1 MFIQETAA
9 AAAAAVVKIASP
21 PTTTRVINPH
31 IRKTLY
37 LLHSI
42 TIPPSSS
49 SNIDYSNDTTKHH
62 VESIKIG
69 EHDETI
75 NYSISSKTVISL
87 IDIRL
92 RKWLHVTTVLKAL
105 QKVKKTIIVMK
116 KILMKVR

>member
-1 MFIQETAA
+1 M
-9 AAAAAVVKIASP
+9 KIASP

-49 SNIDYSNDTTKHH
+49 SNIDYSNGTTKKIGDNQNHNFNHH

-69 EHDETI
+69 EHDETM
-75 NYSISSKTVISL
+75 NYSISSKTIISL
-87 IDIRL
+87 IDMRL